1 MHDLNTCMIRLILV
15 GQFFYNRQY
24 IKNDFIFW
32 SKVRKNL
39 KNEKMQKINQ
49 NFFLQ
54 KCFIIN
60 YYDNKVKCFI
70 INYYDNKVPTCY

>member
-39 KNEKMQKINQ
+39 KNEKMQKIN
-49 NFFLQ
+49 
-54 KCFIIN
+54 
-60 YYDNKVKCFI
+60 
-70 INYYDNKVPTCY
+70 